1 MGNSAQGTI
10 TIRRLRNG
18 DTIFITMK
26 NNGKALYQAVDRQT
40 GAVAPD
46 WTVAA
51 NQPKLTPSASTARKQ
66 TVTMQNHTWIYNETT
81 LTFGAADSEGWQTS
95 TNGTPVGAFKFNQ
108 KTGEL
113 KIVKNLASVTNYA
126 NDTLNYKVQ
135 CVVGGIEYTI
145 EKSFTIEI
153 HDAGSSSYSGR
164 IEATSNTISEKEPE
178 VELSAILSLGLV
190 DKAASEYSVQWYCN
204 SEPMNDT
211 SKTITVDR
219 DMVNGV
225 SLFIAEFTPSGSSTP
240 VATAGI
246 AITDMS
252 DEYYV
257 KYEITSAND
266 QVDVGKPVTVT
277 GKVWNFTTNSEVT
290 LPSTAVW
297 ETCCYRLGSNDT
309 YEAEKTEESNEIEIT
324 TEQTDVTNSDGTT
337 EQRDVIV
344 SGGVTWG

>member
-1 MGNSAQGTI
+1 MSNQAQGTI

-26 NNGKALYQAVDRQT
+26 NNGKALYQAVDRQS
-40 GAVAPD
+40 GAVSPD

-51 NQPKLTPSASTARKQ
+51 NQPVLTPSASTARKQ
-66 TVTMQNHTWIYNETT
+66 TVTMQNYTWIYNETT
-81 LTFGAADSEGWQTS
+81 LTFGTADSEGWRTS
-95 TNGTPVGAFKFNQ
+95 TNGTPVGAFEFNSE
-108 KTGEL
+108 TGAL
-113 KIVKNLASVTNYA
+113 KIVKNLASATNYA
-126 NDTLNYKVQ
+126 NDTLDYKVQ
-135 CVVGGIEYTI
+135 CVVGGVEYTI

-153 HDAGSSSYSGR
+153 HDAGQSSYSGW
-164 IEATSNTISEKEPE
+164 IEASTDTISEKEPE
-178 VELSAILSLGLV
+178 AVLSARMKLGLN
-190 DKAASEYSVQWYCN
+190 DLKDSEFSVKWYCN
-204 SEPMNDT
+204 SQEMTDT
-211 SKTITVDR
+211 LKIITVDR

-240 VATAGI
+240 VATYGI

-252 DEYYV
+252 DEYQV

-277 GKVWNFTTNSEVT
+277 GKVWNVTTSSEVT

-297 ETCCYRLGSNDT
+297 DTNCYRLGSNDT
-309 YEAEKTEESNEIEIT
+309 YEAEKHSDSNTIEIT
-324 TEQTDVTNSDGTT
+324 TDETDVTNSDGTT